1 VAVEEAEIV
10 EAPQDYVLLQGLRE
24 TRGAIERFSAAPGP
38 VLGGWFAGAF
48 GVAVGLLAATWL
60 VASLST
66 PDPVPASI
74 PGVSHPVAVAD
85 LIGIL
90 GSNLLVLALHATACV
105 AGFIAGNSMPAAASQ
120 MTGFKRFVHVK
131 AGVLAIW
138 WVVAVTSFSLITQA
152 YGLGLLGSTLAAQFQ
167 LTPFELIL
175 TVLPHAL
182 IELTAIFLPLAAWLI
197 ASRRSEWGDLLAA
210 TFVTVAIALPMLLV
224 AALIELFV
232 WPDLLLALSPN
243 L

>member
-1 VAVEEAEIV
+1 VAVE
-10 EAPQDYVLLQGLRE
+10 PQSDYVLLQGLRE
-24 TRGAIERFSAAPGP
+24 TRGAIDRISAAPGP

-66 PDPVPASI
+66 PDPTPIWV
-74 PGVSHPVAVAD
+74 PGVDGSVVAGD
-85 LIGIL
+85 LTGIL
-90 GSNLLVLALHATACV
+90 GANLLVLALHATACV
-105 AGFIAGNSMPAAASQ
+105 AGFIAGNSMPIAAAQ

-131 AGVLAIW
+131 AGLLAIW
-138 WVVAVTSFSLITQA
+138 WVIAVTTFSLIAQA
-152 YGLGLLGSTLAAQFQ
+152 YGLGMLGSTLAAQFD
-167 LTPFELIL
+167 LSPFALIV

-182 IELTAIFLPLAAWLI
+182 VELTAIFLPLAAWLI
-197 ASRRSEWGDLLAA
+197 ASRRGEWGDLLAA
-210 TFVTVAIALPMLLV
+210 TFVTVAIALPMLMA

-232 WPDLLLALSPN
+232 WPDLLRAFSPV